1 MKACLLV
8 LLIALSVLAGCATA
22 TRQNDSWAGRDKAK
36 HFLVS
41 GVISGTAAVIADK
54 RGMDNDGAF
63 YFAFGTTL
71 FLGAGKEAYDLKIR
85 KTGWSW
91 KDLSWDA
98 LGALAGYGI
107 VRAVD

>member
-1 MKACLLV
+1 MKICLLV
-8 LLIALSVLAGCATA
+8 VLIACCTFTGCAA
-22 TRQNDSWAGRDKAK
+22 VPPQNDSWFGRDKAS

-41 GVISGTAAVIADK
+41 GLISGTATVIADK
-54 RGMDNDGAF
+54 QGMNRYESF

-71 FLGAGKEAYDLKIR
+71 SLGAGKETYDLKIR

-91 KDLSWDA
+91 KDLFWDA

-107 VRAVD
+107 IQAVD